1 MLLFYVILIYKWV
14 ENMIF
19 LTGCKGFIG
28 QHFAS
33 TIGDSVAVD
42 YVNAFPVLEHFRS
55 WDTIDEI
62 IHLGAISSTTET
74 DINKLHRYNVEYT
87 IGLFEKAIEY
97 QIPVKYA
104 SSASVYGQSECGQIN
119 PLNYYAITKAQID
132 YYVQDNIDKF
142 KNICGYRFFNVYGE
156 NEEHKKDQA
165 SPVSKF
171 TWQARENKTIKV
183 FEGSENYYRDFI
195 YVGDIVD
202 ILLNHNQPSGI
213 YDLGTGEST
222 SFQTIAELIA
232 AKEGAEIETIPF
244 PPHLKGKY
252 QNNTCANMN
261 WIDYNF
267 TKIEDYINRPL

>member
-1 MLLFYVILIYKWV
+1 
-14 ENMIF
+14 MIF

-42 YVNAFPVLEHFRS
+42 YVNAFPVLEHFKS
-55 WDTIDEI
+55 WNTIDEI
-62 IHLGAISSTTET
+62 IHLGAISSTTEK
-74 DINKLHRYNVEYT
+74 DISKLHKYNVEYT

-104 SSASVYGQSECGQIN
+104 SSASVYGHSLSKEIN
-119 PLNYYAITKAQID
+119 PLNYYAITKTQID

-165 SPVSKF
+165 SPISKF
-171 TWQARENKTIKV
+171 TWQAKQDKTIKV
-183 FEGSENYYRDFI
+183 FEGSQNFYRDFI

-202 ILLNHNQPSGI
+202 ILLTNNQPSGI
-213 YDLGTGEST
+213 YDLGTGIST
-222 SFQTIAELIA
+222 SFQNVAELIA
-232 AKEGAEIETIPF
+232 KKEGAKIETIPF
-244 PPHLKGKY
+244 PENLKGKY
-252 QNNTCANMN
+252 QSNTCANMN

-267 TKIEDYINRPL
+267 TNIEDYINRPL